1 MAIETLASP
10 LAAGVIYSVRTDSFA
25 DWGSV
30 ATSTYFYDKDTKAV
44 YYKNA
49 DGHVS
54 ILTTTPVK
62 QNLSAITDPTVN
74 DDIGDF
80 YSQGSFWYNNS
91 TDKLWVCMV
100 NTLGAALWKILTL
113 TDNDGNVVLP
123 GGLQFGGGYSSATLT
138 ANTNDLN
145 IPNIAASSLV
155 RLDATGN
162 FQLTGIVVPNNTI
175 AYFFSIFN
183 VGTSG
188 NILFKNNDT
197 GSTAQ
202 NRFLLGGDVTVQPGE
217 GLSFIYD
224 PLDQKWRSPGKNI

>member
-1 MAIETLASP
+1 MAIENLSSILSAS
-10 LAAGVIYSVRTDSFA
+10 ATYSVRTDSFA
-25 DWGSV
+25 DWSSV
-30 ATSTYFYDKDTKAV
+30 ATSTYFYDKATKAV

-54 ILTTTPVK
+54 IITTTPVK
-62 QNLSAITDPTVN
+62 QNLSATTDPTVN

-80 YSQGSFWYNNS
+80 YSQGSFWYNTS

-155 RLDATGN
+155 RLNATGN

-183 VGTSG
+183 VGVSG
-188 NILFKNNDT
+188 QIIFKDDDAA
-197 GSTAQ
+197 SIAQ
-202 NRFLLGGDVTVQPGE
+202 NRFVLGTDVTVQPGE

-224 PLDQKWRSPGKNI
+224 PLDLRWRSPGKNI